1 MNENTHY
8 TRPEIITATR
18 GEWITRGGAF
28 RFGADHAIV
37 IAHADAL
44 DGLRRTGGVKVDSDD
59 YPTGAK
65 VSNRIRRMIDPAYDP
80 AATDDAGNAFG
91 SIHPATVIV
100 PTDLFHTFDVWE
112 RGPGHMVT
120 AEALRPKVTQA
131 LRRIIARLPE
141 RGYRP
146 GVAGTV
152 TVGMDDTVAGVAF
165 TAYRML

>member
-8 TRPEIITATR
+8 TRSEIIIATR
-18 GEWITRGGAF
+18 CEWITRGGAF
-28 RFGADHAIV
+28 RFGADHPV
-37 IAHADAL
+37 VVAHADAL
-44 DGLRRTGGVKVDSDD
+44 AGLQRTGGVKVDSID

-80 AATDDAGNAFG
+80 TATDDRGNAFG

-100 PTDLFHTFDVWE
+100 PADLFHTFDVWG
-112 RGPGHMVT
+112 RGPGHIVT

-131 LRRIIARLPE
+131 LRRIVARLPE

-152 TVGMDDTVAGVAF
+152 TDGMADTVAGVAF
-165 TAYRML
+165 TAYRMV